1 MGSNIS
7 DRTQVGRVTDIYM
20 RTSELLLMKAEAYA
34 QQGNDTEA
42 KNVLNTL
49 LAARTKEGAPTLTC
63 DNYPAMQG
71 LTAMQMVQ
79 LQYRIELWG
88 EGGYEFYNNKR
99 WNIPVDRT
107 SSANHVNKG
116 TYSVADMT
124 LDIPDDEMFYNP
136 YCEQN

>member
-79 LQYRIELWG
+79 LQYRIELWAK
-88 EGGYEFYNNKR
+88 EDRILHNKMESCR
-99 WNIPVDRT
+99 
-107 SSANHVNKG
+107 
-116 TYSVADMT
+116 
-124 LDIPDDEMFYNP
+124 
-136 YCEQN
+136 QNQLGQPLKKVHKCS